1 MQAGTMDFSMTT
13 VAGGLIAKTPAT
25 DRSVRKAEPAP
36 ARTDAMTVL
45 LQAAGR
51 GDQAAFERLYRL
63 TSSRLLAV
71 ALRFLRDRGLAE
83 DVLQEAFVA
92 IWQHASDFSPDRSA
106 ASTWMTTIVRNRCL
120 DRLRIQP
127 REVCLGEDEDGS
139 QFIAGIADS
148 GPGPEELG
156 VERQSRGRFDRLLQ
170 ALPGHYRQALTLAYC
185 HGFTHAEISRHL
197 AVPLGTAKSWVRRG
211 LEEFARRQ
219 GSAR

>member
-1 MQAGTMDFSMTT
+1 MQAGTMEFSMAT
-13 VAGGLIAKTPAT
+13 VPSGLVAKTTAT
-25 DRSVRKAEPAP
+25 DRRVRKAEPAQ
-36 ARTDAMTVL
+36 ARTDAVTVL

-83 DVLQEAFVA
+83 DVLQESFVA

-106 ASTWMTTIVRNRCL
+106 AATWMTTIVRNRCL
-120 DRLRIQP
+120 DRLRVQP
-127 REVCLGEDEDGS
+127 REISVGDDEDGS
-139 QFIAGIADS
+139 PFIAGIADT
-148 GPGPEELG
+148 GAGPEELG
-156 VERQSRGRFDRLLQ
+156 VERQSRGRFDRILN

-185 HGFTHAEISRHL
+185 HGLTHAEISRHL
-197 AVPLGTAKSWVRRG
+197 AIPLGTAKSWVRRG

-219 GSAR
+219 GGQR